1 MKIFVDTDIL
11 IDVALDRVPH
21 AASAGMLLDS
31 LEKNVA
37 AGFMA
42 WHSAANFDYL
52 VAPKRGKRD
61 TRLFLLELTEFI
73 EIAPSS
79 TEILRQ
85 AVKLNL
91 RDFEDSMQVAAALAC
106 GADVIATRNIRDYTK
121 APIEAAAPTSVLKM
135 IENP

>member
-1 MKIFVDTDIL
+1 MKIFLDTDIL

-21 AASAGMLLDS
+21 AAPAGTLLDR
-31 LEKNVA
+31 LEKNDA

-42 WHSAANFDYL
+42 WHSAANFYYL
-52 VAPKRGKRD
+52 VSPKRGKRD

-85 AVKLNL
+85 AVILNL
-91 RDFEDSMQVAAALAC
+91 PDFEDSMQVSAAIAC

-121 APIEAAAPTSVLKM
+121 APIEAATPASVLKLM
-135 IENP
+135 ET